1 MITQGI
7 TIHTPHVDST
17 TLSEEEFFQVKR
29 KKRSNSIMLS
39 AVAKNG
45 IIESILLIEAIWP
58 RSVEDNNLRHRYEVL
73 RIGDKAKLICKRT
86 VDDFKMIAAI
96 KHIHNTV
103 GKAYD
108 GIGHGREKKM
118 NVSGDLLNVLQ
129 YQFGNSRLE
138 QNFGTINAFKKPNMD
153 DHQLKAEKKQVES
166 NESIE
171 ETKQDEQAEEAIA
184 KSKSNDVIETLVEL
198 TVTGSESERDE
209 ETEAAER
216 VCAVLGTTDMIYLVM
231 MMWKNGKKEKTI
243 MNEVKTFTDQP
254 APPGSTATLKRDV
267 LEKMLRQANSFLLI
281 FYPGEGFQSCQALRN
296 STSGIAELFKRYPQL
311 FDWRKD
317 ESTAFSICSSL

>member
-1 MITQGI
+1 
-7 TIHTPHVDST
+7 
-17 TLSEEEFFQVKR
+17 
-29 KKRSNSIMLS
+29 
-39 AVAKNG
+39 
-45 IIESILLIEAIWP
+45 
-58 RSVEDNNLRHRYEVL
+58 
-73 RIGDKAKLICKRT
+73 
-86 VDDFKMIAAI
+86 
-96 KHIHNTV
+96 
-103 GKAYD
+103 
-108 GIGHGREKKM
+108 
-118 NVSGDLLNVLQ
+118 
-129 YQFGNSRLE
+129 
-138 QNFGTINAFKKPNMD
+138 MD

-184 KSKSNDVIETLVEL
+184 KSNANDVIETLVEL

-254 APPGSTATLKRDV
+254 APPGSTATLKRDD
-267 LEKMLRQANSFLLI
+267 KQISFLLI

-311 FDWRKD
+311 FDWQKD

>member
-1 MITQGI
+1 
-7 TIHTPHVDST
+7 
-17 TLSEEEFFQVKR
+17 
-29 KKRSNSIMLS
+29 MLS

-45 IIESILLIEAIWP
+45 IIESILLIEAIWS

-96 KHIHNTV
+96 KHIHNT
-103 GKAYD
+103 
-108 GIGHGREKKM
+108 
-118 NVSGDLLNVLQ
+118 
-129 YQFGNSRLE
+129 
-138 QNFGTINAFKKPNMD
+138 NALKKPNMD

-184 KSKSNDVIETLVEL
+184 KSNANDVIETLVEL

-216 VCAVLGTTDMIYLVM
+216 VRNIILPSEEI
-231 MMWKNGKKEKTI
+231 WIRK
-243 MNEVKTFTDQP
+243 
-254 APPGSTATLKRDV
+254 
-267 LEKMLRQANSFLLI
+267 I
-281 FYPGEGFQSCQALRN
+281 FE
-296 STSGIAELFKRYPQL
+296 
-311 FDWRKD
+311 
-317 ESTAFSICSSL
+317 

>member
-1 MITQGI
+1 
-7 TIHTPHVDST
+7 
-17 TLSEEEFFQVKR
+17 
-29 KKRSNSIMLS
+29 
-39 AVAKNG
+39 
-45 IIESILLIEAIWP
+45 
-58 RSVEDNNLRHRYEVL
+58 
-73 RIGDKAKLICKRT
+73 
-86 VDDFKMIAAI
+86 
-96 KHIHNTV
+96 
-103 GKAYD
+103 
-108 GIGHGREKKM
+108 
-118 NVSGDLLNVLQ
+118 
-129 YQFGNSRLE
+129 
-138 QNFGTINAFKKPNMD
+138 MD

-184 KSKSNDVIETLVEL
+184 KSNANDVIETLVEL